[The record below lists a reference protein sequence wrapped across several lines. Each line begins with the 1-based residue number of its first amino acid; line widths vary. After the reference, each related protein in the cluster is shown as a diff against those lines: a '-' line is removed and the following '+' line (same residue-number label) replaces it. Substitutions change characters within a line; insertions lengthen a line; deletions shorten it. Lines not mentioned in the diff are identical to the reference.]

1 MMRSPRAA
9 CVALAVFAVSIAGGT
24 APPASPPV
32 APALP
37 PEVVPPPEPGA
48 FDEPLRLVGE
58 ASRAWAQVN
67 DYTCILVRRERVGD
81 RLQPEEVMLM
91 KVRREPSSVYLR
103 WVAPQALAKQEACY
117 VAGRN
122 EGKMR
127 VRGAGL
133 LGAIGFV
140 SLEINDPRGRERS
153 THTITEA
160 GVGPLIERLR
170 HEWEAGRSRAARVRV
185 ADAAFDVRPGRR
197 VEVSGAEGANRVVVQ
212 FDRETHLPVRAEWY
226 EMDELRE
233 ADAFTKMRLNVG
245 LGDRDFEY

>member
-32 APALP
+32 APAP
-37 PEVVPPPEPGA
+37 PPVVVPPPEPGA

-67 DYTCILVRRERVGD
+67 DYTCILVRRERVRD

-133 LGAIGFV
+133 FGAIGFV

-160 GVGPLIERLR
+160 GVGPLIEGLR
-170 HEWEAGRSRAARVRV
+170 HEWEAGRSCAARVARCRRRIRRPSGS
-185 ADAAFDVRPGRR
+185 ARRGERSGGRKPGRGAIRPGDAS
-197 VEVSGAEGANRVVVQ
+197 SGG
-212 FDRETHLPVRAEWY
+212 AEWY